1 MFDRASLKLG
11 LDKAILQS
19 MNTHNKGGNA
29 SGQGGGQGLTKK
41 EVEELLRKG
50 AYGALMDNDDE
61 GDSFCEEDIDQILQ
75 RRTQVITVAQDTGS
89 SFSKASFAHTENR
102 SDIDVDDPDFWQKW
116 ARKADIDT
124 DIDKVSDSLVIFQI
138 TMDLIGY
145 RICRRN

>member
-19 MNTHNKGGNA
+19 MNTTQQTKGGPA
-29 SGQGGGQGLTKK
+29 GPTLSKK

-50 AYGALMDNDDE
+50 AYGALMEDDGA
-61 GDSFCEEDIDQILQ
+61 GDSFCEEDIDQILE
-75 RRTQVITVAQDTGS
+75 RRTQVITVAQDSGS

-116 ARKADIDT
+116 ARKAEIDT
-124 DIDKVSDSLVIFQI
+124 EVDKVCHGISKPRLGQSD
-138 TMDLIGY
+138 
-145 RICRRN
+145 